1 MTHREEAELSYRLF
15 CTYRGSRQD
24 WLDTRIAESKFAA
37 GEQWTTEEAKQ
48 LKARGQVDYVWNR
61 IYPYLRHY
69 ESLLTGRIPE
79 AKLIPAGD
87 VDKELVVVM
96 NDVMKYILHISY
108 WPQQFRRTVRSLL
121 SKGMGWMWIHKDPFS
136 SGGLGDVKVEYV
148 NVQDV
153 YVPEDAADIFF
164 DDSESILVSR
174 IIPLAD
180 AKLLYPGHG
189 SDMDREAFEGRD
201 DTDHETDT
209 VGEKGRIDVAGP
221 QQTAGNPEFK
231 NIRIIHRYMKRR
243 MKIWRVLNS
252 VSGEELEI
260 GEKEPVITQFADIE
274 NGEFGEEWE
283 KAAYIVTRIREIT
296 SAGTNVHIGEI
307 MLPIEDWPLVP
318 FVYEDNECPY
328 PISAVT
334 LHKGQQKLLN
344 RVASL
349 TLAGMQHNMGPK
361 IITQDGAIDV
371 GVWQKTFSLPNSIN
385 KVNAGYNPRDIQVVQ
400 ISPIPAAMFNMMD
413 VITRELA
420 FETASSPMN
429 QGSSEGMPPTLGQ
442 TQTLREESMQRMTP
456 VIQQVDM
463 SIQRMYEVMLQMIP
477 YVYSNFRVLTI
488 IDSDSMEPRRVQ
500 INEQKLSD
508 KEPYEVV
515 DVLNDVRKFRSRV
528 IVKTGSSVEPS
539 RIANLMLFTQLMQQ
553 FPTPVLAK
561 YVLQYMDLPNSKQIM
576 AEMDENVQLKQVV
589 ETYQGQ
595 MKELQQL
602 VGQLKDAVTNEKE
615 KVKLEKIQSD
625 LDALYVRAEARM
637 QIAEAQWKEISK
649 PKR

>member
-1 MTHREEAELSYRLF
+1 MLF
-15 CTYRGSRQD
+15 
-24 WLDTRIAESKFAA
+24 
-37 GEQWTTEEAKQ
+37 
-48 LKARGQVDYVWNR
+48 
-61 IYPYLRHY
+61 
-69 ESLLTGRIPE
+69 
-79 AKLIPAGD
+79 
-87 VDKELVVVM
+87 
-96 NDVMKYILHISY
+96 
-108 WPQQFRRTVRSLL
+108 RS
-121 SKGMGWMWIHKDPFS
+121 
-136 SGGLGDVKVEYV
+136 
-148 NVQDV
+148 
-153 YVPEDAADIFF
+153 
-164 DDSESILVSR
+164 
-174 IIPLAD
+174 
-180 AKLLYPGHG
+180 
-189 SDMDREAFEGRD
+189 
-201 DTDHETDT
+201 
-209 VGEKGRIDVAGP
+209 
-221 QQTAGNPEFK
+221 
-231 NIRIIHRYMKRR
+231 
-243 MKIWRVLNS
+243 
-252 VSGEELEI
+252 
-260 GEKEPVITQFADIE
+260 
-274 NGEFGEEWE
+274 
-283 KAAYIVTRIREIT
+283 IVTRIREIT